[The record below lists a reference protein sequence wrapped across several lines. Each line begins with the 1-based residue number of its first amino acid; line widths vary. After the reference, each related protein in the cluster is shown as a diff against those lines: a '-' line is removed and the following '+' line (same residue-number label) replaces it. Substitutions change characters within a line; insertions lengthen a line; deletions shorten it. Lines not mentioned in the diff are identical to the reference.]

1 VAKRSRGA
9 VYGAQSGAFAKA
21 KHTGPDGHFEEQAH
35 QLGFQR
41 VCGVDEAGRG
51 PLAGPVV
58 AAAVVLPFWY
68 EAPGGLALPP
78 SLAGLNDSKQITER
92 LRDQLFD
99 ELCQIADV
107 SIASISA
114 ASIDA
119 RNIRKASLEAM
130 RLAVLGLPEPPS
142 FALVDGKDEP
152 PGLPCAATAII
163 KGDGRSLS
171 IAAAS
176 ICAKVA
182 RDAMMVSADRL
193 YPAYGFA
200 THKGYATERH
210 RDALAEHGPC
220 PLHRRTFAPVRE
232 ALMHVSARP
241 ASRP

>member
-1 VAKRSRGA
+1 VAKRLRGS
-9 VYGAQSGAFAKA
+9 VYGAQSGAFTKTNR
-21 KHTGPDGHFEEQAH
+21 TGPDGHFETRAH
-35 QLGFQR
+35 ELGFVR

-58 AAAVVLPFWY
+58 AAAVVLPHWY
-68 EAPGGLALPP
+68 EGPGAFCLPR
-78 SLAGLNDSKQITER
+78 SLAGLNDSKQITEG
-92 LRDQLFD
+92 LRNQLFA

-107 SIASISA
+107 SIASVSA
-114 ASIDA
+114 ATIDG

-130 RLAVLGLPEPPS
+130 RLAVQGLPEPPS

-182 RDAMMVSADRL
+182 RDHMMVAADTL

-200 THKGYATERH
+200 THKGYATEVH
-210 RDALAEHGPC
+210 RDALARWGPC
-220 PLHRRTFAPVRE
+220 PLHRRTFAPVRK
-232 ALMHVSARP
+232 ALMET
-241 ASRP
+241 